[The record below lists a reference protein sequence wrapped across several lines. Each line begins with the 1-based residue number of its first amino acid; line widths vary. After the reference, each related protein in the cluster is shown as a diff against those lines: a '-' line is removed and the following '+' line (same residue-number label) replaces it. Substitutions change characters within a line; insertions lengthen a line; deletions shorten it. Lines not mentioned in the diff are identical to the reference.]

1 MNILD
6 ENISRN
12 QKYSLHKRRIRFRQI
27 GYEIGY
33 KGIKDEDIIPFLHKL
48 GTVTFFTRDL
58 RFYQSH
64 FCHSQYCLVILA
76 VEDIEIASFIHRFLR
91 HPKFN
96 TKAKRMGKVVRVS
109 HNVIRMCQIHDNR
122 EYELLWHT

>member
-12 QKYSLHKRRIRFRQI
+12 QKYSLHKWRIRFRQI
-27 GYEIGY
+27 GYEISNR
-33 KGIKDEDIIPFLHKL
+33 GIKDEEIIPFLHKL

-58 RFYQSH
+58 RFYQSNL
-64 FCHSQYCLVILA
+64 CHSGYCLVILA

-91 HPKFN
+91 HPEFN

-109 HNVIRMCQIHDNR
+109 HNVIRMWKLNDDK
-122 EYELLWHT
+122 EYELLWQ

>member
-12 QKYSLHKRRIRFRQI
+12 QKYGLNKRKIRFRQI
-27 GYEIGY
+27 GYEISNR
-33 KGIKDEDIIPFLHKL
+33 GIKDEEIIPFLHKL

-64 FCHSQYCLVILA
+64 LCHSQYCLVILA
-76 VEDIEIASFIHRFLR
+76 VADIEIASFIHRFLR
-91 HPKFN
+91 HPEFN
-96 TKAKRMGKVVRVS
+96 TKAKRMGKIVRVS
-109 HNVIRMCQIHDNR
+109 HSVIRMWKLNDDK
-122 EYELLWHT
+122 EYELLWR